1 MRKINVLSLFDGK
14 YEVHSDGKIYSN
26 GIKH

>member
-14 YEVHSDGKIYSN
+14 YEVHSNGKIYSN
-26 GIKH
+26 DIKY